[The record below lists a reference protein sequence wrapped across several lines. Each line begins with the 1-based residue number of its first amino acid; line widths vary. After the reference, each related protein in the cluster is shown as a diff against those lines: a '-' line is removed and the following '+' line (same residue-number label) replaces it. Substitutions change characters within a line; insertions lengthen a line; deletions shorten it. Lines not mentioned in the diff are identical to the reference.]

1 MGIDYD
7 KMKEYSER
15 ARVSFS
21 KVIEAMNNLAEA
33 IKKVAEDSMIFNTV
47 LFNIQEI
54 RISTEKREQL
64 NRKLIHKA
72 ELKPKQ
78 KRFQPKKT
86 WFRTRSNPFNK
97 RGGQR
102 TRDKPVKQP
111 KTSERK

>member
-1 MGIDYD
+1 MEIDYD

-33 IKKVAEDSMIFNTV
+33 IKKVAEDLKICNTV

-64 NRKLIHKA
+64 NRKCYMCELDERYCDVIINRWERFTGGKA
-72 ELKPKQ
+72 
-78 KRFQPKKT
+78 
-86 WFRTRSNPFNK
+86 
-97 RGGQR
+97 
-102 TRDKPVKQP
+102 VKLSG
-111 KTSERK
+111 TT